1 MAIGGLPLVDALK
14 ARMSWHHARQRVLA
28 ENVANADTPGFRP
41 MDLRPPQVERAGVQ
55 MARTSAAHMNSG
67 GTTGDP
73 RAGDAMRRFE
83 RTPSGNAVNLEDEM
97 MKTAQNAQDYQLAA
111 SLYQKSLALMKI
123 AIGRGGR

>member
-14 ARMSWHHARQRVLA
+14 ARMTWHHARQRVLA
-28 ENVANADTPGFRP
+28 ENVANADMPGFRP
-41 MDLRPPQVERAGVQ
+41 MDLKPPQQERAGVQ
-55 MARTSAAHMNSG
+55 MARTSALHLNAG
-67 GTTGDP
+67 GAAGDP
-73 RAGDAMRRFE
+73 RSGDAMRRFE

-123 AIGRGGR
+123 AIGRGR

>member
-14 ARMSWHHARQRVLA
+14 ARMNWHHARQKVLA

-41 MDLRPPQVERAGVQ
+41 MDLRAPQVQAGGLQ
-55 MARTSAAHMNSG
+55 MARTSGQHMTSG
-67 GTTGDP
+67 GATGDP
-73 RAGDAMRRFE
+73 RAGAANKQFE

-123 AIGRGGR
+123 AIGRGR

>member
-1 MAIGGLPLVDALK
+1 MNTGGA
-14 ARMSWHHARQRVLA
+14 
-28 ENVANADTPGFRP
+28 
-41 MDLRPPQVERAGVQ
+41 
-55 MARTSAAHMNSG
+55 
-67 GTTGDP
+67 TGDP
-73 RAGDAMRRFE
+73 RSTNAMRRFE